1 MKKTL
6 VYIFAITLF
15 VIGTLLELTN
25 LPGSGLSFAISF
37 ILLIIYAIAI
47 YIKRDD
53 SQLKKIFYVA
63 ICIVLPAISYSL
75 LQNIDFTDMLIV
87 TSIIVLMTILITGFV
102 RFKKR
107 KQLLDK

>member
-1 MKKTL
+1 MRKNL
-6 VYIFAITLF
+6 VYVFAIIFF
-15 VIGTLLELTN
+15 VIGTLTKLID
-25 LPGSGLSFAISF
+25 LPGSGLSFAVSF

-53 SQLKKIFYVA
+53 SLLKKIFYITISIA
-63 ICIVLPAISYSL
+63 LPAISFSL
-75 LQNIDFTDMLIV
+75 LQSKDFTDMLIV
-87 TSIIVLMTILITGFV
+87 TSMIVLLTILITNFV